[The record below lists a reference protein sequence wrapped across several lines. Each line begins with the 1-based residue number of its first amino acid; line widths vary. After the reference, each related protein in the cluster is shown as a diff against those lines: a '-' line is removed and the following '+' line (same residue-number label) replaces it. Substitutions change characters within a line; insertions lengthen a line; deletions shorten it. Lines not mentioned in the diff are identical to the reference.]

1 MKKLFIILISIIILS
16 ACAKP
21 HQQADTRNGYTYDLD
36 TIRGHA
42 IIYDNRVWGN
52 NSNHGLMHD
61 PSCNQC
67 RVEMKQLITEV
78 LDSIIDEKVI
88 TLLGKN

>member
-1 MKKLFIILISIIILS
+1 MKKIFIILISIIILS

-42 IIYDNRVWGN
+42 IIYDDREYGLH
-52 NSNHGLMHD
+52 NHGLMHD

-67 RVEMKQLITEV
+67 RVEMKQLMTEV
-78 LDSIIDEKVI
+78 LDSIIDEKII
-88 TLLGKN
+88 TLLGK